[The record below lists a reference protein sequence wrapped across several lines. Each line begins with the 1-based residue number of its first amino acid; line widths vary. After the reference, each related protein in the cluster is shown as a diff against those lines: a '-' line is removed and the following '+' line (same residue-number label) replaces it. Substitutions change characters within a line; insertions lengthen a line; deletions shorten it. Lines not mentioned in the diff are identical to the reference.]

1 MRLYITAA
9 AVADDGLTKPP
20 QQQQQMQV
28 ARRGCRSTVVTGL
41 LAGLL
46 LFRAALLAVETGAS
60 LCPPATGNEALDI
73 SLARTRCA

>member
-9 AVADDGLTKPP
+9 AVADDGLTKP
-20 QQQQQMQV
+20 QAQVV

-60 LCPPATGNEALDI
+60 LCPPATGN
-73 SLARTRCA
+73 